1 MRWEANL
8 ESGGGRIG
16 GNMLENFFFKFTQLS
31 TGLVSV
37 TLQGICLINHENCDI
52 GVYMM

>member
-1 MRWEANL
+1 
-8 ESGGGRIG
+8 
-16 GNMLENFFFKFTQLS
+16 MLENFFFKFTQLS

-37 TLQGICLINHENCDI
+37 RQGTFQGICLINHENCDI